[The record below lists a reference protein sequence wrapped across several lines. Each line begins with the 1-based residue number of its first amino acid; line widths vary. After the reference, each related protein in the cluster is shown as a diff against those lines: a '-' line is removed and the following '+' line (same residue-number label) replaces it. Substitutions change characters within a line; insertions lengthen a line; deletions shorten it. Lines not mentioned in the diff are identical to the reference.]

1 MTHPGMQN
9 ASMEF
14 DVDRLCPT
22 YHLHI
27 GIPGKSNAFEIS
39 KRLGLDPA
47 VIERANEYLQKQD
60 IAFESVIA
68 GAEAA
73 RREAEEHR
81 EKARIEHE
89 EAEKTRSAAEKER
102 EKLIKERE
110 KWREQAKEESRR
122 LIRDTKKEMETVIA
136 QLRTAGKGNAAVE
149 RAIQNARDAVRN
161 RESALFMGEKALDQD
176 VGTIPSDVLPG
187 QEVLVLSVNQD
198 ATVLKQPDAKGEV
211 LVQAGMIKM
220 KVPMNDLRI
229 KETKKQSGKTTSSSF
244 KTSLHDSD
252 RSFLELDLRGKTVD
266 EAVVEIDR
274 FIDDAEMAGIG
285 QISLIHGK
293 GTGALRTGVQAY
305 LKNHPRV
312 KSFRIGA
319 YGEGDAG
326 VTVVTLRQK

>member
-1 MTHPGMQN
+1 
-9 ASMEF
+9 
-14 DVDRLCPT
+14 
-22 YHLHI
+22 
-27 GIPGKSNAFEIS
+27 
-39 KRLGLDPA
+39 
-47 VIERANEYLQKQD
+47 
-60 IAFESVIA
+60 
-68 GAEAA
+68 
-73 RREAEEHR
+73 
-81 EKARIEHE
+81 
-89 EAEKTRSAAEKER
+89 
-102 EKLIKERE
+102 
-110 KWREQAKEESRR
+110 
-122 LIRDTKKEMETVIA
+122 METVIA

>member
-1 MTHPGMQN
+1 MRKVRAPVFP
-9 ASMEF
+9 A
-14 DVDRLCPT
+14 
-22 YHLHI
+22 
-27 GIPGKSNAFEIS
+27 GI
-39 KRLGLDPA
+39 
-47 VIERANEYLQKQD
+47 
-60 IAFESVIA
+60 
-68 GAEAA
+68 
-73 RREAEEHR
+73 RREAGSR
-81 EKARIEHE
+81 Q
-89 EAEKTRSAAEKER
+89 TAA
-102 EKLIKERE
+102 
-110 KWREQAKEESRR
+110 
-122 LIRDTKKEMETVIA
+122 
-136 QLRTAGKGNAAVE
+136 
-149 RAIQNARDAVRN
+149 
-161 RESALFMGEKALDQD
+161 
-176 VGTIPSDVLPG
+176 
-187 QEVLVLSVNQD
+187 
-198 ATVLKQPDAKGEV
+198 
-211 LVQAGMIKM
+211 
-220 KVPMNDLRI
+220 